1 MIEQITSSF
10 SVDGYWELFGL
21 VRNSVITAAV
31 LGLMGGVIGVLIM
44 LRRTALVVHGIAEI
58 SFAGA
63 ALFLLIGLD
72 VVLGSA
78 MGAVGTALLIG
89 VLSLKDK
96 DTSAVTGVLMPFG
109 LGLGILFLS
118 LYQGRS
124 ANRFGL
130 LTGQIVGV
138 DDMQTRTLVTGAL
151 VITAVVAFL
160 WRPLLFASIDP
171 QLAQARGVPVNIL
184 SLVFM
189 VLLGGAVAMS
199 VQVVGALLVLSLLVV
214 PAAAALKV
222 TARPGLAV
230 ALSMVFALVSAV
242 GGIMLAV
249 TGQIPISPY
258 ITTISFLIYLVCLFV
273 GRGRRLRRQ
282 QQAARVMAAPDGGRP
297 GGGGAIGEE
306 PASTSPAAPV
316 RA

>member
-1 MIEQITSSF
+1 MIDEVASSF
-10 SVDGYWELFGL
+10 TVDGYWELFGL
-21 VRNSVITAAV
+21 VKNSVITAAV

-63 ALFLLIGLD
+63 ALFLLLGID

-78 MGAVGTALLIG
+78 VGAVGVALLIG

-138 DDMQTRTLVTGAL
+138 DDMQTQTLVTGAVIITIL
-151 VITAVVAFL
+151 VAVL
-160 WRPLLFASIDP
+160 WRPLLFASVDP
-171 QLAQARGVPVNIL
+171 QLARARGVPVNVL
-184 SLVFM
+184 SLAFM
-189 VLLGGAVAMS
+189 VLLGAAVAMS

-222 TARPGLAV
+222 TARPVIAV
-230 ALSMVFALVSAV
+230 GLSMGFALISAV
-242 GGIMLAV
+242 GGIMLAI

-258 ITTISFLIYLVCLFV
+258 ITTISFLIYLVCLLI

-282 QQAARVMAAPDGGRP
+282 QVAAQVLSAPP
-297 GGGGAIGEE
+297 GAHRETGAVVQR
-306 PASTSPAAPV
+306 S
-316 RA
+316 